1 MTQTVDIKK
10 EVGTVEGGGMGVVS
24 SLSPGSTS
32 KPVLGTK
39 NGLSGGKGQ
48 DTNTHRHSTRPFTDP
63 IGCGFYCR
71 TIIIFI
77 NYL

>member
-10 EVGTVEGGGMGVVS
+10 EAGTVEGGGMGVVS

-39 NGLSGGKGQ
+39 NGLSGGKDE
-48 DTNTHRHSTRPFTDP
+48 DTKTHSAIGRSNRPFYRS
-63 IGCGFYCR
+63 INIM
-71 TIIIFI
+71 II
-77 NYL
+77 